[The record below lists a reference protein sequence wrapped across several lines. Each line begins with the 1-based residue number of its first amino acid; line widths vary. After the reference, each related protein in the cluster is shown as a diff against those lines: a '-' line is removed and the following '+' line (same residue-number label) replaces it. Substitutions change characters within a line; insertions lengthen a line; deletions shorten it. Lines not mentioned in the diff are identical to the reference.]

1 MRHIAGLLGLL
12 VVTISLPLGACS
24 STHGPAQLRRGHLD
38 YNNAVRTSVDDE
50 LLLNIVRLRYLDT
63 IEFLGTSSISS
74 QTEIN
79 VGLGATVGELGPEE
93 LAGVSGDV
101 GWSARPT
108 FTFTP
113 QRGREFA
120 ERLLGPVDLNMLTHL
135 AASNWPMDRLLRL
148 FVTDLGP
155 LNNNGIGEDA
165 AAFEELSDLISAL
178 QSRGDIAAGFVNQA
192 EPVSQPI
199 PAARVAPADY
209 VAAAEKGYKYVPSEN
224 GETLTLTKSGRRTA
238 VIMRPGTPEA
248 PRILELLE
256 LQPNERPYFTIDLGA
271 HVGRPG
277 ITGDRIYIRT
287 RSILTSMA
295 HLARGVHVPC
305 VHVAEGLA
313 RPDFP
318 RHGIL
323 PETMDNFFQVHV
335 SKNTPVGRLAVPY
348 RGHWYSIAD
357 DDLESK
363 LTFLILSTLYRLK
376 LNDAAGKNT
385 PVLTL
390 PVGG

>member
-271 HVGRPG
+271 RIGHTAPA
-277 ITGDRIYIRT
+277 TDRIYVRT
-287 RSILTSMA
+287 RSLLTAMA
-295 HLARGVHVPC
+295 HLARGVHVPDP
-305 VHVAEGLA
+305 HVEQGVALHK
-313 RPDFP
+313 FP
-318 RHGIL
+318 RSGGGPSHYAGL
-323 PETMDNFFQVHV
+323 FQVRA
-335 SKNTPVGRLAVPY
+335 SKECPKGRLAVPY
-348 RGHWYSIAD
+348 RGYYFWIAD
-357 DDLESK
+357 DDEESK
-363 LTFLILSTLYRLK
+363 LTFLILATLYRLK
-376 LNDAAGKNT
+376 LTDTASTKT